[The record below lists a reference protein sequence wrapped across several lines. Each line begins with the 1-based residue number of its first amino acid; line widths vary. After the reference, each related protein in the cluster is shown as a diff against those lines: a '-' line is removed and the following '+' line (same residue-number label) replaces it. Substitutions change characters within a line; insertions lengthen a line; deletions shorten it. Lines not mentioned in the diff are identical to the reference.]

1 MTNEKNARVSTREAA
16 ELAGVT
22 DRTIKRWA
30 AAGRLSVEYR
40 RMGERAVCATYDA
53 AELRAHVIMRGCGHL
68 GLCLRAW
75 CNPDSESDWSQ
86 VRVD

>member
-40 RMGERAVCATYDA
+40 RMGERAVCATYDVAEVRA
-53 AELRAHVIMRGCGHL
+53 AMALRGGRTHSA
-68 GLCLRAW
+68 
-75 CNPDSESDWSQ
+75 
-86 VRVD
+86 